1 MAEKRYSFAINS
13 KVDEKLDRVDVAI
26 VKWGS
31 RVVVNYWNLIRRLS
45 RFWLIYW
52 NETPGAVLK
61 FRDHRVEMTPGKMIL
76 IPPYTLVSAETRA
89 PFVHN
94 YVEFEAAPPFNQ
106 VKTRPLEF
114 PAAEFAPSLPPGTD
128 RIHLSLALYIL
139 AERLLLEVPQ
149 DNLSSSGRNL
159 FEPRIQTVL
168 KYMDHHPMKK
178 YSIAELAKQVSL
190 SESRLLHL
198 FKKEPGITPR
208 DYWLKQRM
216 ELILRLLDNTD
227 MTIPE
232 IAEETGFTDRSH
244 LSRIFKETF
253 GQTPAAIRKKIHAV
267 RKNGIN
273 RTEEN

>member
-13 KVDEKLDRVDVAI
+13 KVDRKLDRMDVTI
-26 VKWGS
+26 VKWGLGIT
-31 RVVVNYWNLIRRLS
+31 VDYWNLIRRLS

-61 FRDHRVEMTPGKMIL
+61 FRDHRIEMTPGKLVL

-94 YVEFEAAPPFNQ
+94 FVEFEAAPPFNQ
-106 VKTRPLEF
+106 VKSKPLEL
-114 PAAEFAPSLPPGTD
+114 PAAEFAPILPPETD

-139 AERLLLEVPQ
+139 AERLLMEVPQ
-149 DNLSSSGRNL
+149 ENLSSSGRNL

-168 KYMDHHPMKK
+168 KYMDHHPSTK
-178 YSIAELAKQVSL
+178 YSIAELAGQVSL

-198 FKKEPGITPR
+198 FKKETGITPR

-216 ELILRLLDNTD
+216 ELVLRLLDNTD

-253 GQTPAAIRKKIHAV
+253 GQTPAAIRKKIHAA
-267 RKNGIN
+267 RKNEKE
-273 RTEEN
+273 RPDEN